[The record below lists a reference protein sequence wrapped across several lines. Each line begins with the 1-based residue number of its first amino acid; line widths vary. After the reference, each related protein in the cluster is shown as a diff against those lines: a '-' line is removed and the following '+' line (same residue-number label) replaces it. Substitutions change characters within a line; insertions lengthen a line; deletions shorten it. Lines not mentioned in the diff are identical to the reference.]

1 MLKRQNQKLYRLF
14 LMVYSEQ
21 LVDIGLAVG
30 VIVIILLCCVGTIIT
45 SLYYNRRQWRPR
57 EDSGESLV

>member
-1 MLKRQNQKLYRLF
+1 
-14 LMVYSEQ
+14 MVYSEQ

-30 VIVIILLCCVGTIIT
+30 VVVFVIFCCVGTIIT
-45 SLYYNRRQWRPR
+45 TLFYNRRQWRPR

>member
-1 MLKRQNQKLYRLF
+1 
-14 LMVYSEQ
+14 MVYSEQ

-30 VIVIILLCCVGTIIT
+30 VVVLILLCCVGTIIT
-45 SLYYNRRQWRPR
+45 TLFYNRRQWRPR